1 MDKLTFH
8 LALHGSVVL
17 TASLVGGLILYLVI
31 LKKTNYA
38 AWHLLHAGGSARGV
52 MLIAL
57 AAIIH
62 LPVLPPWQLSAL
74 AWLMIFFAWAST
86 LAMLIAAISGE
97 RGFSLSGSSTNKLIF
112 ILYGLG
118 VVTVFPAC
126 FLLIFGLLK
135 AL

>member
-1 MDKLTFH
+1 MDKLAIH
-8 LALHGSVVL
+8 LALHGSLVL
-17 TASLVGGLILYLVI
+17 TVSLVAGLILYRFI
-31 LKKTNYA
+31 LKKNSDP
-38 AWHLLHAGGSARGV
+38 AWHLVHAGGTARGV

-74 AWLMIFFAWAST
+74 VWLMIFFAWAST
-86 LAMLIAAISGE
+86 LAMFIAAVSGE
-97 RGFSLSGSSTNKLIF
+97 RGLRLSGSGTNKLIF
-112 ILYGLG
+112 ILYGLD

-126 FLLIFGLLK
+126 FLLILGLLN

>member
-1 MDKLTFH
+1 
-8 LALHGSVVL
+8 
-17 TASLVGGLILYLVI
+17 
-31 LKKTNYA
+31 
-38 AWHLLHAGGSARGV
+38 

-62 LPVLPPWQLSAL
+62 LPALPPWQLAAL

-86 LAMLIAAISGE
+86 LAMLLAAISGE
-97 RGFSLSGSSTNKLIF
+97 RGFGLSGSNTNKFIF

-118 VVTVFPAC
+118 VITVFPAS
-126 FLLIFGLLK
+126 FLLIFGLLR